1 MGMKWC
7 LILCLLLFL
16 PVMVVAQLHPP
27 PPRPK
32 WSILGLAHPDAKLLM
47 GIAWKRALA
56 SPLGAVIRK
65 QVAIGGHPL
74 LAFLDSIDN
83 VERFLVSSPGTPED
97 GAGRPPLLVVGEG
110 QFSLAQV
117 RAMAKADG
125 AVSRRFNDVELLVPP
140 DATNADLHFAL
151 LDATTILFGDGTS
164 VKAAI
169 VRRQNQEPSQSELI
183 KRAGVLSATQEA
195 WVLAKDPSQAFPG
208 IGITSSPLAA
218 EVESVELQVA
228 AGDSLS
234 ASVAIKAA
242 TPEAAE
248 TLGTGLPALMN
259 LLALTYSGQPS
270 LTQVARRLRTV
281 TEQNYVKMGFT
292 LDGKLLNQSLNELR
306 EASVP
311 VVSKAV
317 VPATDQ
323 GAMPSSSVPTPGVRI
338 PDPGPAPKRVIR
350 IVGGMDDGVREIPY
364 EVKKP

>member
-7 LILCLLLFL
+7 LVFCLLLFL
-16 PVMVVAQLHPP
+16 PVMVAAQLHPP
-27 PPRPK
+27 APRPK
-32 WSILGLAHPDAKLLM
+32 WSILGLAHADAKLLM
-47 GIAWKRALA
+47 GIDWKRALA
-56 SPLGAVIRK
+56 SPLGGVIRK
-65 QVAIGGHPL
+65 QVALGGHPL

-83 VERFLVSSPGTPED
+83 VERFLVSSPGAAED
-97 GAGRPPLLVVGEG
+97 GVGRPPLLVVGEG

-125 AVSRRFNDVELLVPP
+125 AVSRRFNDVEMLVPP
-140 DATNADLHFAL
+140 NATNADLHFAL

-164 VKAAI
+164 VKGAI
-169 VRRQNQEPSQSELI
+169 LKRQNQEPSESELI
-183 KRAGVLSATQEA
+183 RRAGVLSATHEA
-195 WVLAKDPSQAFPG
+195 WVLAKDPAQAFPG
-208 IGITSSPLAA
+208 IGITSSPLAE
-218 EVESVELQVA
+218 EVESVELQVS
-228 AGDSLS
+228 AGESLS
-234 ASVAIKAA
+234 ASVSIKAA

-292 LDGKLLNQSLNELR
+292 LDGKLLNQSLHELR

-317 VPATDQ
+317 VPATGQ
-323 GAMPSSSVPTPGVRI
+323 GPQPAMGVPTPAVRV

-350 IVGGMDDGVREIPY
+350 IVGGMDEGVREIPY
-364 EVKKP
+364 EAKKP